1 MFFKKR
7 KTITET
13 DGYRSEILKAKLK
26 TDVINKL
33 NQIRMHID
41 KEDNCSYGASY
52 EQNLRIILEDL
63 DDILL
68 NWKD

>member
-7 KTITET
+7 KKVTET
-13 DGYRSEILKAKLK
+13 DHYRSEILKAKLK
-26 TDVINKL
+26 TDVINRL

-41 KEDNCSYGASY
+41 KEDPCSYGASY

-63 DDILL
+63 EDILL

>member
-1 MFFKKR
+1 MVFNRKK
-7 KTITET
+7 KISET
-13 DGYRSEILKAKLK
+13 DDYRSEILKAKLK
-26 TDVINKL
+26 TDVVNRL

-41 KEDNCSYGASY
+41 KEDQCSYGASY

>member
-1 MFFKKR
+1 MVFNRKK
-7 KTITET
+7 KVSEA
-13 DGYRSEILKAKLK
+13 DDYRGEILKAKLK
-26 TDVINKL
+26 TDVVNRL

-41 KEDNCSYGASY
+41 KEDPCSYGASY

-63 DDILL
+63 EDILL